1 MEQLTGSICIL
12 ASSLD
17 PLDATPYIALRLAK
31 PIRLSPRFLYW
42 AGGEKMYQ
50 LMMTATPWREC
61 FRALTRAAVLYAM
74 VLLAVPTQAAQDAQM
89 AEVESD
95 FEPNFPR
102 TMSWSAYNLGTTG
115 YNQAVGIGKA
125 LKDNYG
131 VNLRVLPGKNDVS
144 RLLPLQRG
152 RVQFSANGV
161 ATYFGQEGVFQFAGK
176 TWGPMPLRIVLASH
190 GDSNQALGV
199 ANDLGIKTYAD
210 LRGKRVPFVRGAP
223 ALNVTTEAFLA
234 CGGLTWEDVE
244 RVDFPGYNAMWTGV
258 VNGQVDAA
266 YATTV
271 SGPTRKLEASPRG
284 IFWPPAPHDD
294 DGCWER
300 MAEVVPF
307 MQKHMATR
315 GAAISAD
322 NPHEGATY
330 PYPILI
336 ALADQDAQIVHDLA
350 KAIHLHYDEYKNADP
365 GSIGWAMDRQ
375 NFQWVV
381 PYHDGSVRYLK
392 SIGVWSDEAEAHN
405 LRLIERQA
413 VLAAAWREQKA
424 ADPQDFVDAWMQR
437 RAEALVAAGFEPIW
451 R

>member
-1 MEQLTGSICIL
+1 MQSLMQIDFRWINQMPFRLIACLALLGLT
-12 ASSLD
+12 
-17 PLDATPYIALRLAK
+17 
-31 PIRLSPRFLYW
+31 LSPTT
-42 AGGEKMYQ
+42 E
-50 LMMTATPWREC
+50 ATE
-61 FRALTRAAVLYAM
+61 
-74 VLLAVPTQAAQDAQM
+74 
-89 AEVESD
+89 ED
-95 FEPNFPR
+95 FQPNFPR

-115 YNQAVGIGKA
+115 YNQAVAIGKA

-161 ATYFGQEGVFQFAGK
+161 ATYFGQEGVFQFASK

-199 ANDLGIKTYAD
+199 AADQSIETYAD
-210 LRGKRVPFVRGAP
+210 LRGKRVPYVRGAP

-234 CGGLTWEDVE
+234 CGGLTWDDVK
-244 RVDFPGYNAMWTGV
+244 RVDFPGYNAMWTGI

-284 IFWPPAPHDD
+284 IFWPPAPHNDA
-294 DGCWER
+294 GCWQR
-300 MAEVVPF
+300 MAKVVPF
-307 MQKHMATR
+307 MQQHMATR
-315 GAAISAD
+315 GAGISVE

-336 ALADQDAQIVHDLA
+336 ALAQQDEQIVHDLA

-365 GSIGWAMDRQ
+365 GSVGWAMERQ
-375 NFQWVV
+375 NFRWVV
-381 PYHDGSVRYLK
+381 PFHAGSIRYLK
-392 SIGVWSDEAEAHN
+392 SIGVWTEEDQSHN
-405 LRLIERQA
+405 ESLIRRQA
-413 VLAAAWREQKA
+413 VLAAAWQQQQEE
-424 ADPQDFVDAWMQR
+424 DPDNYEEAWMRR
-437 RAEALVAAGFEPIW
+437 RAAALTTAGYDPIW

>member
-1 MEQLTGSICIL
+1 MTLGIYS
-12 ASSLD
+12 
-17 PLDATPYIALRLAK
+17 RL
-31 PIRLSPRFLYW
+31 F
-42 AGGEKMYQ
+42 
-50 LMMTATPWREC
+50 T
-61 FRALTRAAVLYAM
+61 V
-74 VLLAVPTQAAQDAQM
+74 VLLGFVTQAHSADSNFAP
-89 AEVESD
+89 E
-95 FEPNFPR
+95 FPR

-125 LKDNYG
+125 LKDNYN

-176 TWGPMPLRIVLASH
+176 TWGPMPLRLVIASH

-199 ANDLGIKTYAD
+199 ANDLGIKSYAD
-210 LRGKRVPFVRGAP
+210 LRGKRVPYVRGAP

-234 CGGLTWEDVE
+234 CGGLTWNDVE
-244 RVDFPGYNAMWTGV
+244 RVDFPGYNAMWTGI

-294 DGCWER
+294 AGCWQR
-300 MAEVVPF
+300 MDAVVPF
-307 MQKHMATR
+307 MQKHVATR
-315 GAAISAD
+315 GAAISED

-330 PYPILI
+330 PYPMLI
-336 ALADQDAQIVHDLA
+336 TLAGQDEQLVHDLA
-350 KAIHLHYDEYKNADP
+350 KAIHIHYEEYKNADP
-365 GSIGWAMDRQ
+365 GSIGWAMERQ

-381 PYHDGSVRYLK
+381 PFHEGAVRYFK
-392 SIGVWSDEAEAHN
+392 SIGVWSNADDAHN
-405 LRLIERQA
+405 SRLIQRQS
-413 VLAAAWREQKA
+413 VLATAWQAHQAEDPDDFSAAWM
-424 ADPQDFVDAWMQR
+424 VR
-437 RAEALVAAGFEPIW
+437 RAAALDAAGFDPIW

>member
-1 MEQLTGSICIL
+1 MGSTDINPGQTGG
-12 ASSLD
+12 
-17 PLDATPYIALRLAK
+17 LRLFFA
-31 PIRLSPRFLYW
+31 
-42 AGGEKMYQ
+42 
-50 LMMTATPWREC
+50 
-61 FRALTRAAVLYAM
+61 AL
-74 VLLAVPTQAAQDAQM
+74 LLLCALAPGSRVQAADDGFKP
-89 AEVESD
+89 E
-95 FEPNFPR
+95 FPR

-115 YNQAVGIGKA
+115 YNQAVAIGKA

-176 TWGPMPLRIVLASH
+176 TWGPMPLRIVMAAH
-190 GDSNQALGV
+190 GESNQALGV
-199 ANDLGIKTYAD
+199 ANDLGIKTYGD

-234 CGGLTWEDVE
+234 CGGLTWDDVV
-244 RVDFPGYNAMWTGV
+244 RVDFPGYSAMWTGV

-300 MAEVVPF
+300 MDKVVPF

-315 GAAISAD
+315 GAAISEE

-336 ALADQDAQIVHDLA
+336 TLAQQDNQLVHDMA

-375 NFQWVV
+375 NFMWVV
-381 PYHDGSVRYLK
+381 PFHDGAVRYFQ

-405 LRLIERQA
+405 QNLIRRQQ
-413 VLAAAWREQKA
+413 VLAEAWQTHLA
-424 ADPQDFVDAWMQR
+424 ADADDFEGAWMR
-437 RAEALVAAGFEPIW
+437 TRAKALIAAGFDPVW
-451 R
+451 Q

>member
-1 MEQLTGSICIL
+1 MTLGIYS
-12 ASSLD
+12 
-17 PLDATPYIALRLAK
+17 RL
-31 PIRLSPRFLYW
+31 F
-42 AGGEKMYQ
+42 
-50 LMMTATPWREC
+50 T
-61 FRALTRAAVLYAM
+61 V
-74 VLLAVPTQAAQDAQM
+74 VLLGFVTQVHSADSNFAP
-89 AEVESD
+89 E
-95 FEPNFPR
+95 FPR

-125 LKDNYG
+125 LKDNYN

-176 TWGPMPLRIVLASH
+176 TWGPMPLRLVIASH

-199 ANDLGIKTYAD
+199 ANDLGMKSYAD
-210 LRGKRVPFVRGAP
+210 LRGKRVPYVRGAP

-234 CGGLTWEDVE
+234 CGGLTWNDVE
-244 RVDFPGYNAMWTGV
+244 RVDFPGYNAMWTGI

-294 DGCWER
+294 AGCWQR
-300 MAEVVPF
+300 MDAVVPF
-307 MQKHMATR
+307 MQKHVATR
-315 GAAISAD
+315 GAAISED

-330 PYPILI
+330 PYPMLI
-336 ALADQDAQIVHDLA
+336 TLAGQDEQLVHDLA
-350 KAIHLHYDEYKNADP
+350 KAIHIHYEEYKNADP
-365 GSIGWAMDRQ
+365 GSIGWAMERQ

-381 PYHDGSVRYLK
+381 PFHEGAVRYFK
-392 SIGVWSDEAEAHN
+392 SVDVWSDADDAHN
-405 LRLIERQA
+405 SRLIQRQS
-413 VLAAAWREQKA
+413 VLATAWQAHQAEDPDDFSAAWM
-424 ADPQDFVDAWMQR
+424 VR
-437 RAEALVAAGFEPIW
+437 RAAALDAAGFDPIW

>member
-1 MEQLTGSICIL
+1 MTLGNYSRLFTVALLGFVMQAHSAGSNF
-12 ASSLD
+12 A
-17 PLDATPYIALRLAK
+17 P
-31 PIRLSPRFLYW
+31 
-42 AGGEKMYQ
+42 E
-50 LMMTATPWREC
+50 
-61 FRALTRAAVLYAM
+61 
-74 VLLAVPTQAAQDAQM
+74 
-89 AEVESD
+89 
-95 FEPNFPR
+95 FPR

-125 LKDNYG
+125 LKDNYN

-176 TWGPMPLRIVLASH
+176 TWGPMRLRLVMASH

-199 ANDLGIKTYAD
+199 ANDLGIKSYAD
-210 LRGKRVPFVRGAP
+210 LRGKRVPYVRGAP

-234 CGGLTWEDVE
+234 CGGLTWDDVE
-244 RVDFPGYNAMWTGV
+244 RVDFPGYNAMWTGI

-294 DGCWER
+294 AGCWQR
-300 MAEVVPF
+300 MDGVVPF

-315 GAAISAD
+315 GAAISED

-330 PYPILI
+330 PYPMLI
-336 ALADQDAQIVHDLA
+336 TLAGQDEQLVHDLA
-350 KAIHLHYDEYKNADP
+350 KAIHIHYEEYKNADP
-365 GSIGWAMDRQ
+365 GSIGWAMERQ

-381 PYHDGSVRYLK
+381 PFHEGAVRYFK
-392 SIGVWSDEAEAHN
+392 SIGVWSDADDAHN
-405 LRLIERQA
+405 SRLIQRQN
-413 VLAAAWREQKA
+413 VLATAWQAHRAEDPDDFSAAWM
-424 ADPQDFVDAWMQR
+424 VR
-437 RAEALVAAGFEPIW
+437 RAAALDAAGFDPIW

>member
-1 MEQLTGSICIL
+1 M
-12 ASSLD
+12 
-17 PLDATPYIALRLAK
+17 YHALNQE
-31 PIRLSPRFLYW
+31 LSPAQAVKEHMARRVARLIGWTLALGFVV
-42 AGGEKMYQ
+42 
-50 LMMTATPWREC
+50 MM
-61 FRALTRAAVLYAM
+61 AAVVSPL
-74 VLLAVPTQAAQDAQM
+74 QAGED
-89 AEVESD
+89 D

-115 YNQAVGIGKA
+115 YNQAVAIGKA
-125 LKDNYG
+125 LKDNYD

-176 TWGPMPLRIVLASH
+176 TWGPMPLRMVMASH
-190 GDSNQALGV
+190 GESNQALGV
-199 ANDLGIKTYAD
+199 ADDLGIKTYAD
-210 LRGKRVPFVRGAP
+210 LRGKRVPYVRGAP

-234 CGGLTWEDVE
+234 CGGLTWDDVE
-244 RVDFPGYNAMWTGV
+244 RVDFPGYSAMWTGV

-294 DGCWER
+294 EGCWER
-300 MAEVVPF
+300 MGAVVPF
-307 MQKHMATR
+307 MQKHVATR
-315 GAAISAD
+315 GAAISVD

-330 PYPILI
+330 PYPMLI
-336 ALADQDAQIVHDLA
+336 TLADQDEQLVFDLA
-350 KAIHLHYDEYKNADP
+350 RAIDVHYDDYKNADP

-381 PYHDGSVRYLK
+381 PFHEGSVRYFQ
-392 SIGVWSDEAEAHN
+392 SIGVWSDEAQAHN
-405 LRLIERQA
+405 QRLIERQD
-413 VLAAAWREQKA
+413 VLAQAWQAHKA
-424 ADPQDFVDAWMQR
+424 DDPDDFSEVWMSR
-437 RAEALVAAGFEPIW
+437 RAEALTAAGFDPIW
-451 R
+451 RQ

>member
-1 MEQLTGSICIL
+1 MTLGIYS
-12 ASSLD
+12 
-17 PLDATPYIALRLAK
+17 RL
-31 PIRLSPRFLYW
+31 F
-42 AGGEKMYQ
+42 
-50 LMMTATPWREC
+50 T
-61 FRALTRAAVLYAM
+61 V
-74 VLLAVPTQAAQDAQM
+74 VLLGFVTQAHSADSNFAP
-89 AEVESD
+89 E
-95 FEPNFPR
+95 FPR

-125 LKDNYG
+125 LKDNYN

-176 TWGPMPLRIVLASH
+176 TWGPMPLRLVIASH

-199 ANDLGIKTYAD
+199 ANDLGMKSYAD
-210 LRGKRVPFVRGAP
+210 LRGKRVPYVRGAP

-234 CGGLTWEDVE
+234 CGGLTWNDVE
-244 RVDFPGYNAMWTGV
+244 RVDFPGYNAMWTGI

-294 DGCWER
+294 AGCWQR
-300 MAEVVPF
+300 MDAVVPF
-307 MQKHMATR
+307 MQKHVATR
-315 GAAISAD
+315 GAAISED

-330 PYPILI
+330 PYPMLI
-336 ALADQDAQIVHDLA
+336 TLAGQDEQLVHDLA
-350 KAIHLHYDEYKNADP
+350 KAIHIHYEEYKNADP
-365 GSIGWAMDRQ
+365 GSIGWAMERQ

-381 PYHDGSVRYLK
+381 PFHEGAVRYFK
-392 SIGVWSDEAEAHN
+392 SIGVWSNADDAHN
-405 LRLIERQA
+405 SRLIQRQS
-413 VLAAAWREQKA
+413 VLATAWQAHQAEDPDDFSAAWM
-424 ADPQDFVDAWMQR
+424 VR
-437 RAEALVAAGFEPIW
+437 RAAALDAAGFDPIW

>member
-1 MEQLTGSICIL
+1 MT
-12 ASSLD
+12 
-17 PLDATPYIALRLAK
+17 LR
-31 PIRLSPRFLYW
+31 IYSRLF
-42 AGGEKMYQ
+42 
-50 LMMTATPWREC
+50 T
-61 FRALTRAAVLYAM
+61 V
-74 VLLAVPTQAAQDAQM
+74 VLLGFVTQAHSADSNFAP
-89 AEVESD
+89 E
-95 FEPNFPR
+95 FPR

-125 LKDNYG
+125 LKDNYN

-176 TWGPMPLRIVLASH
+176 TWGPMPLRLVIASH

-199 ANDLGIKTYAD
+199 ANDLGIKSYAD
-210 LRGKRVPFVRGAP
+210 LRGKRVPYVRGAP

-234 CGGLTWEDVE
+234 CGGLTWNDVE
-244 RVDFPGYNAMWTGV
+244 RVDFPGYNAMWTGI

-294 DGCWER
+294 AGCWQR
-300 MAEVVPF
+300 MDAVVPF
-307 MQKHMATR
+307 MQKHVATR
-315 GAAISAD
+315 GAAISED

-330 PYPILI
+330 PYPMLI
-336 ALADQDAQIVHDLA
+336 TLAGQDEQLVHDLA
-350 KAIHLHYDEYKNADP
+350 KAIHIHYEEYKNADP

-381 PYHDGSVRYLK
+381 PFHEGAVRYFK
-392 SIGVWSDEAEAHN
+392 SIGVWSNTDDAHN
-405 LRLIERQA
+405 SRLIQRQS
-413 VLAAAWREQKA
+413 VLATAWQAHQAEDPDDFSAAWM
-424 ADPQDFVDAWMQR
+424 VR
-437 RAEALVAAGFEPIW
+437 RAAALDAAGFDPIW

>member
-1 MEQLTGSICIL
+1 MSSRVLSRLLTAALLLCFTKQAHS
-12 ASSLD
+12 AD
-17 PLDATPYIALRLAK
+17 P
-31 PIRLSPRFLYW
+31 
-42 AGGEKMYQ
+42 E
-50 LMMTATPWREC
+50 
-61 FRALTRAAVLYAM
+61 
-74 VLLAVPTQAAQDAQM
+74 
-89 AEVESD
+89 
-95 FEPNFPR
+95 FEPKFPR

-115 YNQAVGIGKA
+115 YNQAVAIGKA
-125 LKDNYG
+125 LKDNYN

-176 TWGPMPLRIVLASH
+176 IWGPLPLRLVMASH

-199 ANDLGIKTYAD
+199 ANDLGITSYAD
-210 LRGKRVPFVRGAP
+210 LRGKRVPYVRGAP

-234 CGGLTWEDVE
+234 CGGLTWDDVQ
-244 RVDFPGYNAMWTGV
+244 RVDFPGYNAMWTGI

-284 IFWPPAPHDD
+284 IFWPAAPHNDE
-294 DGCWER
+294 GCWQR
-300 MAEVVPF
+300 MANVVPF
-307 MQKHMATR
+307 MQKHVATR
-315 GAAISAD
+315 GAAISED

-330 PYPILI
+330 PYPMLI
-336 ALADQDAQIVHDLA
+336 TLAGQNEQLVHDLA
-350 KAIHLHYDEYKNADP
+350 KAIHIHYDEYRNADP

-381 PYHDGSVRYLK
+381 PFHEGAVRYFK
-392 SIGVWSDEAEAHN
+392 SIGVWSDAADAHN
-405 LRLIERQA
+405 IRLIQRQS
-413 VLAAAWREQKA
+413 VLATAWQAHQAE
-424 ADPQDFVDAWMQR
+424 DPEDFSATWMTR
-437 RAEALVAAGFEPIW
+437 RAAALDAAGFDPIW

>member
-1 MEQLTGSICIL
+1 M
-12 ASSLD
+12 
-17 PLDATPYIALRLAK
+17 YHALNQE
-31 PIRLSPRFLYW
+31 LSPGQAVKEHMARRVARLIGWTLALGFVV
-42 AGGEKMYQ
+42 
-50 LMMTATPWREC
+50 MM
-61 FRALTRAAVLYAM
+61 AAVVSPL
-74 VLLAVPTQAAQDAQM
+74 QAGED
-89 AEVESD
+89 D

-115 YNQAVGIGKA
+115 YNQAVAIGKA
-125 LKDNYG
+125 LKDNYD

-176 TWGPMPLRIVLASH
+176 TWGPMPLRMVMASH
-190 GDSNQALGV
+190 GESNQALGV
-199 ANDLGIKTYAD
+199 ADDLGIKTYAD
-210 LRGKRVPFVRGAP
+210 LRGKRVPYVRGAP

-234 CGGLTWEDVE
+234 CGGLTWDDVE
-244 RVDFPGYNAMWTGV
+244 RVDFPGYSAMWTGV

-294 DGCWER
+294 EGCWER
-300 MAEVVPF
+300 MGAVVPF
-307 MQKHMATR
+307 MQKHVATR
-315 GAAISAD
+315 GAAISVD

-330 PYPILI
+330 PYPMLI
-336 ALADQDAQIVHDLA
+336 TLADQDEQLVFDLA
-350 KAIHLHYDEYKNADP
+350 RAIDVHYDDYKNADP

-381 PYHDGSVRYLK
+381 PFHEGSVRYFQ
-392 SIGVWSDEAEAHN
+392 SIGVWSDEAQAHN
-405 LRLIERQA
+405 QRLIERQD
-413 VLAAAWREQKA
+413 VLARAWQAHKA
-424 ADPQDFVDAWMQR
+424 DDPDDFSEVWMSR
-437 RAEALVAAGFEPIW
+437 RAEALTAAGFDPIW
-451 R
+451 RQ

>member
-1 MEQLTGSICIL
+1 MTLGTYSRL
-12 ASSLD
+12 F
-17 PLDATPYIALRLAK
+17 TVALLG
-31 PIRLSPRFLYW
+31 FV
-42 AGGEKMYQ
+42 M
-50 LMMTATPWREC
+50 
-61 FRALTRAAVLYAM
+61 
-74 VLLAVPTQAAQDAQM
+74 QAHSADSNFAP
-89 AEVESD
+89 E
-95 FEPNFPR
+95 FPR

-125 LKDNYG
+125 LKDNYN

-176 TWGPMPLRIVLASH
+176 TWGPMRLRLVMASH

-199 ANDLGIKTYAD
+199 ANDLGIKSYAD
-210 LRGKRVPFVRGAP
+210 LRGKRVPYVRGAP

-234 CGGLTWEDVE
+234 CGGLTWDDVE
-244 RVDFPGYNAMWTGV
+244 RVDFPGYNAMWTGI

-294 DGCWER
+294 AGCWQR
-300 MAEVVPF
+300 MDGVVPF
-307 MQKHMATR
+307 MQKHIATR
-315 GAAISAD
+315 GAAISED

-330 PYPILI
+330 PYPMLI
-336 ALADQDAQIVHDLA
+336 TLAGQDEQLVHDLA
-350 KAIHLHYDEYKNADP
+350 KAIHIHYEEYKNADP
-365 GSIGWAMDRQ
+365 GSIGWAMERQ

-381 PYHDGSVRYLK
+381 PFHEGAVRYFK
-392 SIGVWSDEAEAHN
+392 SIGVWSEADDAHN
-405 LRLIERQA
+405 SRLIQRQN
-413 VLAAAWREQKA
+413 VLATAWQAHRAEDPDDFSAAWM
-424 ADPQDFVDAWMQR
+424 VR
-437 RAEALVAAGFEPIW
+437 RAAALDAAGFDPIW

>member
-1 MEQLTGSICIL
+1 MSSRVLSRLLTAALLLCFTKQ
-12 ASSLD
+12 AHCAD
-17 PLDATPYIALRLAK
+17 P
-31 PIRLSPRFLYW
+31 
-42 AGGEKMYQ
+42 E
-50 LMMTATPWREC
+50 
-61 FRALTRAAVLYAM
+61 
-74 VLLAVPTQAAQDAQM
+74 
-89 AEVESD
+89 
-95 FEPNFPR
+95 FEPKFPR

-115 YNQAVGIGKA
+115 YNQAVAIGKA
-125 LKDNYG
+125 LKDNYN

-176 TWGPMPLRIVLASH
+176 IWGPLPLRLVMASH

-199 ANDLGIKTYAD
+199 ANDLGITSYAD
-210 LRGKRVPFVRGAP
+210 LRGKRVPYVRGAP

-234 CGGLTWEDVE
+234 CGGLTWDDVQ
-244 RVDFPGYNAMWTGV
+244 RVDFPGYNAMWTGI

-284 IFWPPAPHDD
+284 IFWPAAPHNDE
-294 DGCWER
+294 GCWQR
-300 MAEVVPF
+300 MANVVPF
-307 MQKHMATR
+307 MQKHVATR
-315 GAAISAD
+315 GAAISED

-330 PYPILI
+330 PYPMLI
-336 ALADQDAQIVHDLA
+336 TLAEQNEQLVHDLA
-350 KAIHLHYDEYKNADP
+350 KAIHIHYDEYKNADP

-381 PYHDGSVRYLK
+381 PFHEGAVRYFK
-392 SIGVWSDEAEAHN
+392 SIGVWSDAADAHN
-405 LRLIERQA
+405 IRLIQRQS
-413 VLAAAWREQKA
+413 VLATAWQAHQAE
-424 ADPQDFVDAWMQR
+424 DPEDFSATWMTR
-437 RAEALVAAGFEPIW
+437 RAAALDAAGFDPIW

>member
-1 MEQLTGSICIL
+1 
-12 ASSLD
+12 
-17 PLDATPYIALRLAK
+17 
-31 PIRLSPRFLYW
+31 
-42 AGGEKMYQ
+42 
-50 LMMTATPWREC
+50 
-61 FRALTRAAVLYAM
+61 
-74 VLLAVPTQAAQDAQM
+74 
-89 AEVESD
+89 
-95 FEPNFPR
+95 
-102 TMSWSAYNLGTTG
+102 MSWSAYNLGTTG
-115 YNQAVGIGKA
+115 YNQAVAIGKA

-176 TWGPMPLRIVLASH
+176 TWGPMPLRIVMAAH
-190 GDSNQALGV
+190 GESNQALGV
-199 ANDLGIKTYAD
+199 ANDLGIKTYGD

-234 CGGLTWEDVE
+234 CGGLTWDDVV
-244 RVDFPGYNAMWTGV
+244 RVDFPGYSAMWTGV

-300 MAEVVPF
+300 MDKVVPF

-315 GAAISAD
+315 GAAISEE

-336 ALADQDAQIVHDLA
+336 TLAQQDNQLVHDMA

-375 NFQWVV
+375 NFMWVV
-381 PYHDGSVRYLK
+381 PFHDGAVRYFQ

-405 LRLIERQA
+405 QNLIRRQQ
-413 VLAAAWREQKA
+413 VLAEAWQTHLA
-424 ADPQDFVDAWMQR
+424 ADADDFEGAWMR
-437 RAEALVAAGFEPIW
+437 TRAKALIAAGFDPVW
-451 R
+451 Q

>member
-1 MEQLTGSICIL
+1 MN
-12 ASSLD
+12 LD
-17 PLDATPYIALRLAK
+17 IFS
-31 PIRLSPRFLYW
+31 RLS
-42 AGGEKMYQ
+42 
-50 LMMTATPWREC
+50 
-61 FRALTRAAVLYAM
+61 AV
-74 VLLAVPTQAAQDAQM
+74 VLLGFFMQAQS
-89 AEVESD
+89 AEPD
-95 FEPNFPR
+95 FQPEFPR

-125 LKDNYG
+125 LKDNYN

-176 TWGPMPLRIVLASH
+176 TWGPMPLRLVMASH

-234 CGGLTWEDVE
+234 CGGLTWDDVE
-244 RVDFPGYNAMWTGV
+244 RVDFPGYNAMWTGI

-294 DGCWER
+294 AGCWQR
-300 MAEVVPF
+300 MDGIVPF
-307 MQKHMATR
+307 MQKHIATR
-315 GAAISAD
+315 GAAISEA

-330 PYPILI
+330 PYPMLI
-336 ALADQDAQIVHDLA
+336 TLADQDEQLVHDLA
-350 KAIHLHYDEYKNADP
+350 KAIHLHYEEYKNADP
-365 GSIGWAMDRQ
+365 GSIGWAMGRQ

-381 PYHDGSVRYLK
+381 PFHQGAVRYFK
-392 SIGVWSDEAEAHN
+392 AIGVWSDADDAHN
-405 LRLIERQA
+405 TRLIQRQT
-413 VLAAAWREQKA
+413 VLATAWQAHQAEDPDDFSAAWM
-424 ADPQDFVDAWMQR
+424 VR
-437 RAEALVAAGFEPIW
+437 RAAALDAAGFDPIW

>member
-1 MEQLTGSICIL
+1 MTLGNYSRLFTV
-12 ASSLD
+12 
-17 PLDATPYIALRLAK
+17 ALLG
-31 PIRLSPRFLYW
+31 FV
-42 AGGEKMYQ
+42 M
-50 LMMTATPWREC
+50 
-61 FRALTRAAVLYAM
+61 
-74 VLLAVPTQAAQDAQM
+74 QAHSADSNFAP
-89 AEVESD
+89 E
-95 FEPNFPR
+95 FPR

-125 LKDNYG
+125 LKDNYN

-176 TWGPMPLRIVLASH
+176 TWGPMRLRLVMASH

-199 ANDLGIKTYAD
+199 ANDLGIKSYAD
-210 LRGKRVPFVRGAP
+210 LRGKRVPYVRGAP

-234 CGGLTWEDVE
+234 CGGLTWDDVE

-294 DGCWER
+294 AGCWQR
-300 MAEVVPF
+300 MDGVVPF

-315 GAAISAD
+315 GAAISED

-330 PYPILI
+330 PYPMLI
-336 ALADQDAQIVHDLA
+336 TLAGQDEQLVHDLA
-350 KAIHLHYDEYKNADP
+350 KAIHIHYEEYKNADP
-365 GSIGWAMDRQ
+365 GSIGWAMERQ

-381 PYHDGSVRYLK
+381 PFHEGAVRYFK
-392 SIGVWSDEAEAHN
+392 SIGVWSEADDAHN
-405 LRLIERQA
+405 SRLIQRQN
-413 VLAAAWREQKA
+413 VLATAWQAHRAEDPDDFSAAWM
-424 ADPQDFVDAWMQR
+424 VR
-437 RAEALVAAGFEPIW
+437 RAAALDAAGFDPIW

>member
-1 MEQLTGSICIL
+1 MN
-12 ASSLD
+12 LD
-17 PLDATPYIALRLAK
+17 IFS
-31 PIRLSPRFLYW
+31 RLS
-42 AGGEKMYQ
+42 
-50 LMMTATPWREC
+50 
-61 FRALTRAAVLYAM
+61 AV
-74 VLLAVPTQAAQDAQM
+74 VLLGFFMQAQS
-89 AEVESD
+89 AEPD
-95 FEPNFPR
+95 FQPEFPR

-125 LKDNYG
+125 LKDNYN

-176 TWGPMPLRIVLASH
+176 TWGPMPLRLVMASH
-190 GDSNQALGV
+190 GDSNQALSV

-234 CGGLTWEDVE
+234 CGGLTWDDVE
-244 RVDFPGYNAMWTGV
+244 RVDFPGYNAMWTGI

-284 IFWPPAPHDD
+284 ILWPPAPHDD
-294 DGCWER
+294 AGCWQR
-300 MAEVVPF
+300 MDDIVPF
-307 MQKHMATR
+307 MQKHIATR
-315 GAAISAD
+315 GAAISEA

-330 PYPILI
+330 PYPMLI
-336 ALADQDAQIVHDLA
+336 TLADQDEQLVHDLA
-350 KAIHLHYDEYKNADP
+350 KAIHLHYEEYKNADP
-365 GSIGWAMDRQ
+365 GSIGWAMGRQ

-381 PYHDGSVRYLK
+381 PFHQGAVRYFK
-392 SIGVWSDEAEAHN
+392 AIGVWSDADDAHN
-405 LRLIERQA
+405 TRLIQRQT
-413 VLAAAWREQKA
+413 VLATAWQAHQAENPDDFSAAWM
-424 ADPQDFVDAWMQR
+424 VR
-437 RAEALVAAGFEPIW
+437 RAAALDAAGFDPIW

>member
-1 MEQLTGSICIL
+1 MNLEIFS
-12 ASSLD
+12 
-17 PLDATPYIALRLAK
+17 
-31 PIRLSPRFLYW
+31 RLS
-42 AGGEKMYQ
+42 
-50 LMMTATPWREC
+50 
-61 FRALTRAAVLYAM
+61 AV
-74 VLLAVPTQAAQDAQM
+74 VLLGFFMQAQS
-89 AEVESD
+89 AEPD
-95 FEPNFPR
+95 FQPEFPR

-125 LKDNYG
+125 LKDNYN

-176 TWGPMPLRIVLASH
+176 TWGPMPLRLVMASH

-210 LRGKRVPFVRGAP
+210 LRGKRVPYVRGAP

-234 CGGLTWEDVE
+234 CGGLTWDDVE
-244 RVDFPGYNAMWTGV
+244 RVDFPGYSAMWTGI

-294 DGCWER
+294 TGCWQR
-300 MAEVVPF
+300 MDGVVPF
-307 MQKHMATR
+307 MQKHIATR
-315 GAAISAD
+315 GAAISEAT
-322 NPHEGATY
+322 PHEGATY
-330 PYPILI
+330 PYPMLI
-336 ALADQDAQIVHDLA
+336 TLADQNEQLVHDLA
-350 KAIHLHYDEYKNADP
+350 KAIHLHYEEYKNADP
-365 GSIGWAMDRQ
+365 GSIGWAMGRQ

-381 PYHDGSVRYLK
+381 PFHEGAVRYFK
-392 SIGVWSDEAEAHN
+392 TIGVWSDADDAHN
-405 LRLIERQA
+405 TRLIQRQT
-413 VLAAAWREQKA
+413 VLATAWQAHQAENPDDFSAAWM
-424 ADPQDFVDAWMQR
+424 VR
-437 RAEALVAAGFEPIW
+437 RAAALDAAGFDPIW

>member
-1 MEQLTGSICIL
+1 MTLGIYS
-12 ASSLD
+12 
-17 PLDATPYIALRLAK
+17 RL
-31 PIRLSPRFLYW
+31 F
-42 AGGEKMYQ
+42 
-50 LMMTATPWREC
+50 T
-61 FRALTRAAVLYAM
+61 V
-74 VLLAVPTQAAQDAQM
+74 VLLGFVTQAHSADSNFAP
-89 AEVESD
+89 E
-95 FEPNFPR
+95 FPR

-125 LKDNYG
+125 LKDNYN

-176 TWGPMPLRIVLASH
+176 TWGPMPLRLVIASH

-199 ANDLGIKTYAD
+199 ANDLGIKSYAD
-210 LRGKRVPFVRGAP
+210 LRGKRVPYVRGAP

-234 CGGLTWEDVE
+234 CGGLTWNDVE
-244 RVDFPGYNAMWTGV
+244 RVDFPGYNAMWTGI

-294 DGCWER
+294 AGCWQR
-300 MAEVVPF
+300 MDAVVPF
-307 MQKHMATR
+307 MQKHWATR
-315 GAAISAD
+315 GAAISED

-330 PYPILI
+330 PYPMLI
-336 ALADQDAQIVHDLA
+336 TLAGQDEQLVHDLA
-350 KAIHLHYDEYKNADP
+350 KAIHIHYEEYKNADP

-381 PYHDGSVRYLK
+381 PFHEGAVRYFK
-392 SIGVWSDEAEAHN
+392 SVDVWSDADDAHN
-405 LRLIERQA
+405 SRLIQRQS
-413 VLAAAWREQKA
+413 VLATAWQAHQAEDPDDFSAAWM
-424 ADPQDFVDAWMQR
+424 VR
-437 RAEALVAAGFEPIW
+437 RAAALDAAGFDPIW

>member
-1 MEQLTGSICIL
+1 M
-12 ASSLD
+12 
-17 PLDATPYIALRLAK
+17 YHALNQE
-31 PIRLSPRFLYW
+31 LSPGQAVKEHMARRVARLIGWTLAF
-42 AGGEKMYQ
+42 GFVV
-50 LMMTATPWREC
+50 MM
-61 FRALTRAAVLYAM
+61 AAVVSPL
-74 VLLAVPTQAAQDAQM
+74 QAGED
-89 AEVESD
+89 D

-115 YNQAVGIGKA
+115 YNQAVAIGKA
-125 LKDNYG
+125 LKDNYD

-176 TWGPMPLRIVLASH
+176 TWGPMPLRMVMASH
-190 GDSNQALGV
+190 GESNQALGV
-199 ANDLGIKTYAD
+199 ADDLGIKTYAD
-210 LRGKRVPFVRGAP
+210 LRGKRVPYVRGAP

-234 CGGLTWEDVE
+234 CGGLTWDDVE
-244 RVDFPGYNAMWTGV
+244 RVDFPGYSAMWTGV

-294 DGCWER
+294 EGCWER
-300 MAEVVPF
+300 MGAVVPF
-307 MQKHMATR
+307 MQKHVATR
-315 GAAISAD
+315 GAAISVD

-330 PYPILI
+330 PYPMLI
-336 ALADQDAQIVHDLA
+336 TLADQDEQLVFDLA
-350 KAIHLHYDEYKNADP
+350 RAIDVHYDDYKNADP

-381 PYHDGSVRYLK
+381 PFHEGSVRYFQ
-392 SIGVWSDEAEAHN
+392 SIGVWSDEAQAHN
-405 LRLIERQA
+405 QRLIERQD
-413 VLAAAWREQKA
+413 VLAQAWQAHKTD
-424 ADPQDFVDAWMQR
+424 DPDDFSEVWMSR
-437 RAEALVAAGFEPIW
+437 RAEALTAAGFDPIW
-451 R
+451 RQ

>member
-1 MEQLTGSICIL
+1 MN
-12 ASSLD
+12 LD
-17 PLDATPYIALRLAK
+17 IFS
-31 PIRLSPRFLYW
+31 RLS
-42 AGGEKMYQ
+42 
-50 LMMTATPWREC
+50 
-61 FRALTRAAVLYAM
+61 AV
-74 VLLAVPTQAAQDAQM
+74 VLLGFFMQAQS
-89 AEVESD
+89 AEPD
-95 FEPNFPR
+95 FQPEFPR

-125 LKDNYG
+125 LKDNYN

-176 TWGPMPLRIVLASH
+176 TWGPMPLRLVMASH

-234 CGGLTWEDVE
+234 CGGLTWDDVE
-244 RVDFPGYNAMWTGV
+244 RVDFPGYNAMWTGI

-294 DGCWER
+294 AGCWQR
-300 MAEVVPF
+300 MDDIVPF
-307 MQKHMATR
+307 MQKHIATR
-315 GAAISAD
+315 GAAISAA

-330 PYPILI
+330 PYPMLI
-336 ALADQDAQIVHDLA
+336 TLADQDEQLVHDLA
-350 KAIHLHYDEYKNADP
+350 KAIHLHYEEYKNADP
-365 GSIGWAMDRQ
+365 GSIGWAMGRQ

-381 PYHDGSVRYLK
+381 PFHQGAVRYFK
-392 SIGVWSDEAEAHN
+392 AIGVWSDADDAHN
-405 LRLIERQA
+405 TRLIQRQT
-413 VLAAAWREQKA
+413 VLATAWQAHQAEDPDDFSAAWM
-424 ADPQDFVDAWMQR
+424 VR
-437 RAEALVAAGFEPIW
+437 RAAALDAAGFDPIW

>member
-1 MEQLTGSICIL
+1 MN
-12 ASSLD
+12 LD
-17 PLDATPYIALRLAK
+17 IFS
-31 PIRLSPRFLYW
+31 RLS
-42 AGGEKMYQ
+42 
-50 LMMTATPWREC
+50 
-61 FRALTRAAVLYAM
+61 AV
-74 VLLAVPTQAAQDAQM
+74 VLLGFFMQAQS
-89 AEVESD
+89 AEPD
-95 FEPNFPR
+95 FQPEFPR

-125 LKDNYG
+125 LKDNYN

-176 TWGPMPLRIVLASH
+176 TWGPMPLRLVMASH

-234 CGGLTWEDVE
+234 CGGLTWDDVE
-244 RVDFPGYNAMWTGV
+244 RVDFPGYNAMWTGI

-294 DGCWER
+294 AGCWQR
-300 MAEVVPF
+300 MDDIVPF
-307 MQKHMATR
+307 MQKHIATR
-315 GAAISAD
+315 GAAISEA

-330 PYPILI
+330 PYPMLI
-336 ALADQDAQIVHDLA
+336 TLADQDEQLVHDLA
-350 KAIHLHYDEYKNADP
+350 KAIHLHYEEYKNADP
-365 GSIGWAMDRQ
+365 GSIGWAIGRQ

-381 PYHDGSVRYLK
+381 PFHQGAVRYFK
-392 SIGVWSDEAEAHN
+392 AIGVWSDADDAHN
-405 LRLIERQA
+405 TRLIQRQT
-413 VLAAAWREQKA
+413 VLATAWQAHQAENPDDFSAAWM
-424 ADPQDFVDAWMQR
+424 VR
-437 RAEALVAAGFEPIW
+437 RAAALDAAGFDPIW

>member
-1 MEQLTGSICIL
+1 MN
-12 ASSLD
+12 LD
-17 PLDATPYIALRLAK
+17 IFS
-31 PIRLSPRFLYW
+31 RLS
-42 AGGEKMYQ
+42 
-50 LMMTATPWREC
+50 
-61 FRALTRAAVLYAM
+61 AV
-74 VLLAVPTQAAQDAQM
+74 VLLSFFMQAQS
-89 AEVESD
+89 AEPD
-95 FEPNFPR
+95 FQPEFPR

-125 LKDNYG
+125 LKDNYN

-176 TWGPMPLRIVLASH
+176 TWGPMPLRLVMASH

-234 CGGLTWEDVE
+234 CGGLTWDDVE
-244 RVDFPGYNAMWTGV
+244 RVDFPGYNAMWTGI

-294 DGCWER
+294 AGCWQR
-300 MAEVVPF
+300 MDDIVPF
-307 MQKHMATR
+307 MQKHIATR
-315 GAAISAD
+315 GAAISEA

-330 PYPILI
+330 PYPMLI
-336 ALADQDAQIVHDLA
+336 TLADQDEQLVHDLA
-350 KAIHLHYDEYKNADP
+350 KAIHLHYEEYKNADP
-365 GSIGWAMDRQ
+365 GSIGWAMGRQ

-381 PYHDGSVRYLK
+381 PFHQGAVRYFK
-392 SIGVWSDEAEAHN
+392 AIGVWSDADDAHN
-405 LRLIERQA
+405 TRLIQRQT
-413 VLAAAWREQKA
+413 VLATAWQAHQAQNPDDFSAAWM
-424 ADPQDFVDAWMQR
+424 VR
-437 RAEALVAAGFEPIW
+437 RAAALDAAGFDPIW